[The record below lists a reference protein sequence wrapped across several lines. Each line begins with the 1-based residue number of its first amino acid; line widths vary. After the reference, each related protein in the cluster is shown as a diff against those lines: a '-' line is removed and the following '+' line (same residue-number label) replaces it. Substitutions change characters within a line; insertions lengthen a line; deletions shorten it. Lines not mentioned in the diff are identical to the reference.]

1 MLVHITCSREGIK
14 NEEYVVTKNKR
25 YTNFT
30 NMFERNGDRLIIN
43 NFAVQNFMTI
53 VKEHFVVSRSMC
65 FLMSGCVRFFP
76 KVFFE
81 NKSCVFI
88 LGICASSRVR

>member
-43 NFAVQNFMTI
+43 N
-53 VKEHFVVSRSMC
+53 
-65 FLMSGCVRFFP
+65 L
-76 KVFFE
+76 
-81 NKSCVFI
+81 
-88 LGICASSRVR
+88 